1 MDPWRLA
8 TKAQRR
14 INLLAGTALASC
26 VFAWLAGFGSA
37 SVGNVS
43 ASVENARAVSIQER
57 REPSLIASTAL
68 TNTPQTIVVA
78 SAAGDNLELATATP
92 SAPEKATDRA
102 ASLDEPKPFVVASL
116 PDSSQTRPPEA
127 PSAKSATAS
136 TPDPAPEKVADAT
149 ASVDEKSF
157 VVASLTDSSQ
167 VLPPEVTMAEPAPD
181 AALPA
186 VTTIEINEECLVA
199 EICIDRYLWALYER
213 APKVDAI
220 KVEDRRKVTVKR
232 RGKKVTV
239 TRTFTRRV
247 DEEFGW
253 KDPKAADKAGMAMM
267 DYVIGGMDR
276 SFKLKLFY
284 TLYAAEQAGLQP
296 GITSAFRDDYRQ
308 SIATGL
314 KAATDRSYHGGSF
327 RGGYGRGLAADVVSV
342 KGNSR
347 AQRWVST
354 EKLWKWIDER
364 GKDFGI
370 GRPYLN
376 RDPPHVAPIDGQEYV
391 SRRGSAKTQ
400 EAEATTKKSTR
411 VAARDD
417 RGKAKSAKTAR
428 AKAVQAKA
436 VRTAQAKIAQAK
448 TAKTARLAKG
458 RTM

>member
-116 PDSSQTRPPEA
+116 PDSSQTLPPEA

-253 KDPKAADKAGMAMM
+253 KDPKAADKVGMAMM

-354 EKLWKWIDER
+354 EKLWKWIDAN
-364 GKDFGI
+364 GKDYGI
-370 GRPYLN
+370 GRPYLD
-376 RDPPHVAPIDGQEYV
+376 RDPPHVAPTDGQEYV
-391 SRRGSAKTQ
+391 SRRGGAKTQ
-400 EAEATTKKSTR
+400 EAEAKPKKSTR
-411 VAARDD
+411 VAVRDD
-417 RGKAKSAKTAR
+417 RSKAKAKQ
-428 AKAVQAKA
+428 V
-436 VRTAQAKIAQAK
+436 KIAK
-448 TAKTARLAKG
+448 TAKFAKAAKTVKLARA

>member
-8 TKAQRR
+8 TKAQCR

-37 SVGNVS
+37 SVGDVS

-102 ASLDEPKPFVVASL
+102 PSLDEPKPFVVASL
-116 PDSSQTRPPEA
+116 PDSSQTLPPEA

-136 TPDPAPEKVADAT
+136 TPDPAPQKVADAT

-157 VVASLTDSSQ
+157 VVASLTNSSQ
-167 VLPPEVTMAEPAPD
+167 VFPPEVTMAEPAPD

-220 KVEDRRKVTVKR
+220 KVEERRKVTVKR

-276 SFKLKLFY
+276 RFKLKLFY

-391 SRRGSAKTQ
+391 SRRGGAKTQ
-400 EAEATTKKSTR
+400 EAEATTKKVSR

-436 VRTAQAKIAQAK
+436 VRTAQAKIAQVK

>member
-14 INLLAGTALASC
+14 INFVAGLALASC
-26 VFAWLAGFGSA
+26 GLAWLAGFGSA
-37 SVGNVS
+37 STQHIS
-43 ASVENARAVSIQER
+43 ASVENAGAKLIVARH
-57 REPSLIASTAL
+57 EPSLVASTEP
-68 TNTPQTIVVA
+68 TVIPQATVVA
-78 SAAGDNLELATATP
+78 NAAIVDVEMATA
-92 SAPEKATDRA
+92 AEATSQKTTDTT

-116 PDSSQTRPPEA
+116 PDSSQVVPPET
-127 PSAKSATAS
+127 PSPERTQAS
-136 TPDPAPEKVADAT
+136 TPDPAPEKAADA
-149 ASVDEKSF
+149 AAAPDEPKPF

-167 VLPPEVTMAEPAPD
+167 VFSPEEVATAPD
-181 AALPA
+181 TIVPA
-186 VTTIEINEECLVA
+186 VSTIEINEECLVA

-213 APKVDAI
+213 APKIDAI
-220 KVEDRRKVTVKR
+220 EVHERRKVTVR
-232 RGKKVTV
+232 RKGKTVTV

-276 SFKLKLFY
+276 NFRLKLFH
-284 TLYAAEQAGLQP
+284 TLHAAEQAGLQP

-327 RGGYGRGLAADVVSV
+327 RGGYGRGLAADIVSV
-342 KGNSR
+342 KGATR

-364 GKDFGI
+364 GKEFGI
-370 GRPYLN
+370 GRPYLD
-376 RDPPHVAPIDGQEYV
+376 RDPPHVAPIDGKEYV
-391 SRRGSAKTQ
+391 SRRGGAKTQ
-400 EAEATTKKSTR
+400 VAEAKPKTRVAEATIKKGKR
-411 VAARDD
+411 LAARADHSA
-417 RGKAKSAKTAR
+417 AKRAR
-428 AKAVQAKA
+428 NIKLSKGA
-436 VRTAQAKIAQAK
+436 RTAK
-448 TAKTARLAKG
+448 LSKG